1 MRKTIIAGNWKMN
14 ASKESVNTLI
24 MGILAGMGD
33 VKSEV
38 IVCAPYPYLS
48 QVEALITHSQL
59 KLGAQ
64 SLNINAAGAFTGEV
78 SADMIKD
85 FGAQYV
91 IVGHSERRSLYDEG
105 SALVAEKVKAALEN
119 DLTPLFCVGESL
131 KQREAGE
138 TEAVVSEQIQAVIDL
153 LGIDAFLGIVIAY
166 EPVWAIG
173 TGVTATPAQAQA
185 VHAFI
190 RQILAGYDD
199 GIADMT
205 AILYGGSMNA
215 SNASELIACE
225 DIDGGLIG
233 GASLK
238 AEDFLQLKPDFA
250 LEMGILNSL
259 SPSRSNG
266 FRNIFDKVMSEVRLK
281 R

>member
-1 MRKTIIAGNWKMN
+1 MN
-14 ASKESVNTLI
+14 ASKETVKTLI
-24 MGILAGMGD
+24 MGILSGMDD

-38 IVCAPYPYLS
+38 VVCAPFPYLS

-64 SLNINAAGAFTGEV
+64 SLNINVAGAFTGEV
-78 SADMIKD
+78 SAEMIKD

-91 IVGHSERRSLYDEG
+91 IVGHSERRNLYGED
-105 SALVAEKVKAALEN
+105 STLVAEKVKAALDN
-119 DLTPLFCVGESL
+119 GLIPLFCVGETL
-131 KQREAGE
+131 EQREASE
-138 TEAVVSEQIQAVIDL
+138 TEAVVSEQINAVIEL
-153 LGIDAFLGIVIAY
+153 LGIDAFLRIVIAY

-173 TGVTATPAQAQA
+173 TGVTATPEQAQA

-190 RQILAGYDD
+190 RQLLATHHD

-205 AILYGGSMNA
+205 AILYGGSMNVN
-215 SNASELIACE
+215 NANELIACE

-238 AEDFLQLKPDFA
+238 AEDFLQ
-250 LEMGILNSL
+250 IC
-259 SPSRSNG
+259 
-266 FRNIFDKVMSEVRLK
+266 KVG
-281 R
+281 